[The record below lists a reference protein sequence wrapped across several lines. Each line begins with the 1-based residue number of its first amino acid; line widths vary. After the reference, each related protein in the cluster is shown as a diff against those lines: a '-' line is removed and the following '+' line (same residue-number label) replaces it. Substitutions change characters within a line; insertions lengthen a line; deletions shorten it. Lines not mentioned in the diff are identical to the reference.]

1 MVADET
7 GDGPQNSAS
16 EISEDK
22 SDFKALI
29 PVAAATC
36 ISIIALG
43 TVIPILPFMV
53 TEAGGSKFQAS
64 AIFSVFSFFSFVAA
78 PFWGRLSD
86 RFGRKLIMI
95 ASVAAMVLAYFWLYT
110 AESLWA
116 IYASRGFAGFTSGW
130 LVASQA
136 FAADVTRREDRA
148 KAMGILGAAFGVGF
162 IIGPALSAFTVGMG
176 ASFLSTNEYG
186 LPLLIATGCAVLSL
200 VVALVFVREPK
211 RRAGVSDASK
221 ETHKGLLEVARTPVL
236 GALFVPYFLV
246 FFVFTAVEGAFAIWA
261 NHVLGYGPKEVGMF
275 LAFAGVCGAITQG
288 GLIGRFIKRFG
299 EAQTAVIGVSALSL
313 GCLCLGLS
321 QTPAW
326 TALAIALLAIGLGL
340 HNPSM
345 QGLMSILAPSDW
357 RGGVL
362 GAAHSCA
369 SLARIVGPALGGLS
383 LQFLGFTTQF
393 FVGAAVLIPAIYLIF
408 RFRKASTLR
417 EG

>member
-1 MVADET
+1 MSVGET
-7 GDGPQNSAS
+7 ENGPQGHVS
-16 EISEDK
+16 EK

-53 TEAGGSKFQAS
+53 TEAGGDKFHAS

-86 RFGRKLIMI
+86 RFGRKRVMI
-95 ASVAAMVLAYFWLYT
+95 TSVAAMVLAYFWLFS

-116 IYASRGFAGFTSGW
+116 IFASRGFAGFTSGW
-130 LVASQA
+130 IVASQA

-162 IIGPALSAFTVGMG
+162 ILGPAFSAFTVGD
-176 ASFLSTNEYG
+176 LSESLFGDGYA
-186 LPLLIATGCAVLSL
+186 LPLSIAIGCTLLSL
-200 VVALVFVREPK
+200 LVTSIFVQEPK
-211 RRAGVSDASK
+211 TRLGPDTQDATPSAR
-221 ETHKGLLEVARTPVL
+221 KGLLEVLRTPVL
-236 GALFVPYFLV
+236 GALFIPYFLV
-246 FFVFTAVEGAFAIWA
+246 FFVFTAIEGAFAIWA
-261 NHVLGYGPKEVGMF
+261 NNTLGYGPKEVGLF
-275 LAFAGVCGAITQG
+275 LAFAGVCGAVTQG

-313 GCLCLGLS
+313 GCLCLGFAQS
-321 QTPAW
+321 PAW
-326 TALAIALLAIGLGL
+326 TAVAIALLAIGLGL

-383 LQFLGFTTQF
+383 LQFLGLTTQF
-393 FVGAAVLIPAIYLIF
+393 FVGAAVLIPAIFLIF
-408 RFRKASTLR
+408 RFRKATPLNK
-417 EG
+417 G